1 MKARE
6 GYFRAYD
13 NQMIME
19 MYAVRAKDPA
29 KMKDQWDIYDALG
42 SRPRSERGH
51 GNDRP
56 AEGRHLQDRLIHLNS
71 IASLRTALRRLQ

>member
-6 GYFRAYD
+6 AYFRPYD
-13 NQMIME
+13 NQMVME

-51 GNDRP
+51 GNHRP
-56 AEGRHLQDRLIHLNS
+56 AERRHLQDRLTHLNS
-71 IASLRTALRRLQ
+71 IASLRTTSRRLR